1 LYYFDEIL
9 IEFFIPETVESPAAL
24 LSCDNNLV
32 DGFGIFD
39 LTLQNQVI
47 NDQLTGSY
55 EISYFESLENAENN
69 VEPIE
74 NPEIYNNID
83 DYSQT
88 IYARLLEQTSNCFST
103 TSFELT
109 TINPPIITLVTP
121 LEECDNDYDG
131 IDIFDL
137 SQKTDELLGG
147 QLNVTVSYH
156 ESQEDADNAA
166 NAITEPYSNLNSP
179 DTQNIFVRLED
190 NETFCYATTTLA
202 LVVNPIPVR
211 LNLILLKSVIM
222 IMMVLDLLT

>member
-1 LYYFDEIL
+1 MVLTETATYTVEIEYATDCIISDEIL
-9 IEFFIPETVESPAAL
+9 VEFFIPETVESPAAL

-69 VEPIE
+69 VDPIE

-88 IYARLLEQTSNCFST
+88 IYARLLEQASNCFST

-109 TINPPIITLVTP
+109 TINPPIITPVDP

-131 IDIFDL
+131 IDVFDL
-137 SQKTDELLGG
+137 SP
-147 QLNVTVSYH
+147 VSYTHLRAH
-156 ESQEDADNAA
+156 E
-166 NAITEPYSNLNSP
+166 T
-179 DTQNIFVRLED
+179 
-190 NETFCYATTTLA
+190 
-202 LVVNPIPVR
+202 
-211 LNLILLKSVIM
+211 
-222 IMMVLDLLT
+222 